1 MPDSQAE
8 ALSWRAVRGVS
19 NAALDMLDSTA
30 IMAGLVTDAQLRDQA
45 LEGLSRLSSE
55 VRNDPQGVF
64 DRTVSAADRYLTQT
78 EGAQIAEDGL
88 RLLTSTLAGGVALR
102 ATTDAAGSA
111 VRAGAFYYRNSVY
124 VPPALSYGTLGGGI
138 FIPSLGKRITTVTKA
153 MSNRFQGNG
162 YRDPLSDLIIAPPAG
177 QVLAVDHIFPVSKLI
192 ELPGF
197 NRLTRSQM
205 TDIIQDRVGLG
216 NLQPLPQSLNASKGA
231 NLGWKTYDGED
242 LKGSY
247 IRYLERDQVL
257 LQRRIVE
264 QIQAFDKLNAG
275 GR

>member
-177 QVLAVDHIFPVSKLI
+177 QVLAVDHIFPVSKII

-216 NLQPLPQSLNASKGA
+216 NLQGLPQSLNASKGA
-231 NLGWKTYDGED
+231 SIKWEMIGKQRLNDTYISNLAEKQI
-242 LKGSY
+242 LL
-247 IRYLERDQVL
+247 RERIN
-257 LQRRIVE
+257 R
-264 QIQAFDKLNAG
+264 QIQAFQKLNAG
-275 GR
+275 GQ